1 MRHKGLLY
9 KPELAAGRGVGTARA
24 RAVMITAVLSVIVAV
39 AGCICAIIDH
49 APLAAAPLVALMCI
63 AGPMFAVRE
72 VPGALAELRMNNP
85 DKALARFRRRLAEL
99 PETEHPLGL

>member
-24 RAVMITAVLSVIVAV
+24 RAVMITAGLSVIVA
-39 AGCICAIIDH
+39 AACCICAILDH
-49 APLAAAPLVALMCI
+49 APLAATPLVALVCI
-63 AGPMFAVRE
+63 AGPMFAIRD
-72 VPGALAELRMNNP
+72 VPDALAELRMNNP